1 MKRTFGG
8 FCKLGPAGPK
18 HSQSIGFKHSG
29 LPKPWVGRRGA
40 PGGIRKTKFPLKRRL
55 ETIDRIR
62 KKYKLY
68 EPSYVMFA
76 GRLITEKGA
85 EYLVKAADKINGP
98 ILIVGDGP
106 QKEALKQM
114 IKKSNLTNVTM
125 LGFVGQD
132 DLMQMYYLA
141 SVFVAPAVW
150 DEPMGFTI
158 LEAMAASVPVV
169 ASRKVTFAIKD
180 GVNGFHTQP
189 RSSKDLTEKVNIL
202 LADYKLRRMLGKNA
216 RETVFNKYTWTEITK
231 QFDKLYQSLL

>member
-1 MKRTFGG
+1 
-8 FCKLGPAGPK
+8 
-18 HSQSIGFKHSG
+18 
-29 LPKPWVGRRGA
+29 
-40 PGGIRKTKFPLKRRL
+40 
-55 ETIDRIR
+55 
-62 KKYKLY
+62 
-68 EPSYVMFA
+68 MFA